1 MGVSFFYLYIRM
13 YKYMYLIITK
23 FFSIQRKAASFFFQ
37 DRPGE
42 LCVCVCVVCVE
53 GGAA

>member
-1 MGVSFFYLYIRM
+1 M

-23 FFSIQRKAASFFFQ
+23 FFAIQRKAASFFFQ

-42 LCVCVCVVCVE
+42 LCMCVYVLCVE
-53 GGAA
+53 EEAA